1 MPDPATVGVRTAA
14 RHSTEV
20 LTDWVGRF
28 RDAFDTEFR
37 EWVAGLAAGE
47 DPIGPSSWDGYAAT
61 VITAATVEALESGRV
76 VATDLKPR
84 PAFYGGAA

>member
-1 MPDPATVGVRTAA
+1 VGVRTAA
-14 RHSTEV
+14 QHSTKV
-20 LTDWVGRF
+20 LTDWVSRF

-37 EWVAGLAAGE
+37 EWIAGLAAGAE
-47 DPIGPSSWDGYAAT
+47 PTGPSAWDGYAAT
-61 VITAATVEALESGRV
+61 VITAATVEALESGLV